1 MAETTTLC
9 VCVCVGGHVW
19 GRGLRRGARL
29 SDGVHGRQIGDGK
42 ENWTGKGSE
51 GGSTWG
57 KFSMSYRLRIQL
69 PSLLPKHSLPRGHQ
83 ENLGS
88 SVKVELRSG
97 GQRLYTFLPNIFHIL
112 NATTPPQCVPVT
124 QSFSN
129 RIFTLSRPRL
139 HHFQSRSLKLLPL

>member
-1 MAETTTLC
+1 MQATGQSQHRHILFMAETTTLC

-19 GRGLRRGARL
+19 GRGPRRGARL

-57 KFSMSYRLRIQL
+57 KFSMSQQAEDPAPLTASQTL
-69 PSLLPKHSLPRGHQ
+69 PLPRGHQ

-97 GQRLYTFLPNIFHIL
+97 ARDSYI
-112 NATTPPQCVPVT
+112 
-124 QSFSN
+124 SS
-129 RIFTLSRPRL
+129 
-139 HHFQSRSLKLLPL
+139 